1 MEEADMRKPSKP
13 RKTKTY
19 GALSEL
25 PKVYVPSEAAKRAVD
40 RDTAWI
46 ERHLGPDVPRITRPG
61 RPRKG
66 TKVEAGKVRSVRVA
80 DSVWDALRA
89 SAEATGLSTNAAL
102 RLAVL
107 SWTRDARTDRRRSP
121 QSR

>member
-1 MEEADMRKPSKP
+1 MKAKSK
-13 RKTKTY
+13 RDKKTGIKRTY
-19 GALSEL
+19 GALTEL
-25 PKVYVPSEAAKRAVD
+25 PRVYVPLQEAKQARAGD
-40 RDTAWI
+40 AAWI
-46 ERHLGPDVPRITRPG
+46 ERRFGPGVPRITRRG

-66 TKVEAGKVRSVRVA
+66 TKVEPGKVRSVRVA

-107 SWTRDARTDRRRSP
+107 SWTVKEPAVARRSP
-121 QSR
+121 EKR